1 MKSATLTV
9 VAAFAALLLSGCGKD
24 SIFSSKSEIRFTAE
38 SGLDTKVAYSGYTYD
53 VGGRN
58 IERIDWVPG
67 DQVRIWS
74 DKARAWVRGGSDDAS
89 AVYNVINITA
99 QNQLSR
105 AGIEVLESTDKGGL
119 QWGEDGTYYFLGM
132 YPASLADGEA
142 TTLAAQTFGS
152 FPVTFSTAQR
162 HLQTGDLQ
170 NTVNNSNPVATKMS
184 THGYHFAMTKVNKTS
199 SNQNVLLSFEPYF
212 TAFEFRIVDAE
223 KKGLKLHE
231 FVLESNKD
239 LAGKDTFTINK
250 DNQGNLVISNQ
261 VHSAVPAGNGDLNLT
276 VKYHSGSAFGQT
288 QPVSLPQ
295 DGTAHIITLL
305 GGMNPDTDHEMT
317 VKLTFLDGN
326 NPPNDIRRLDL
337 KTRAINSAEWS
348 WIPFPR
354 GQKAIINLDVRS
366 TGITFNIQVVGQ
378 QIQYYTGSSLDQSGW
393 YQQ

>member
-38 SGLDTKVAYSGYTYD
+38 SGLDTKVAYSGETYN
-53 VGGRN
+53 VNGRK
-58 IERIDWVPG
+58 IERIDWKDG

-89 AVYNVINITA
+89 AVYKVINITEA
-99 QNQLSR
+99 EHLSR
-105 AGIEVLESTDKGGL
+105 AGIKVPESTDKGGL

-132 YPASLADGEA
+132 YPASLADKEA
-142 TTLAAQTFGS
+142 TMLTHQTFGS

-162 HLQTGDLQ
+162 HLQTGNLL
-170 NTVNNSNPVATKMS
+170 NEINNSNPVATKMS

-250 DNQGNLVISNQ
+250 DSQGNLVISNQ
-261 VHSAVPAGNGDLNLT
+261 VHSAVPAGNEDLNLT

-288 QPVSLPQ
+288 TPVSLPQ
-295 DGTAHIITLL
+295 DGNAHTITLL
-305 GGMNPDTDHEMT
+305 GGMNPDTDHEMK
-317 VKLTFLDGN
+317 VMLTFLDEN
-326 NPPNDIRRLDL
+326 NQPNDIRRLDL
-337 KTRAINSAEWS
+337 KTRANANADWT

>member
-1 MKSATLTV
+1 M
-9 VAAFAALLLSGCGKD
+9 AAFAALLLSGCGKD

-38 SGLDTKVAYSGYTYD
+38 SGLDTKVTYSGHTYD
-53 VGGRN
+53 VGDRN

-74 DKARAWVRGGSDDAS
+74 DKARAWVRGKDADDW

-105 AGIEVLESTDKGGL
+105 AGIEVPQSSDKGGL

-142 TTLAAQTFGS
+142 TMLTPQTFGS

-184 THGYHFAMTKVNKTS
+184 THGYHVAMTKVSKTS
-199 SNQNVLLSFEPYF
+199 SNQDVLLSFEPYF

-250 DNQGNLVISNQ
+250 DSQGNLVISNQ

-295 DGTAHIITLL
+295 DGKPHKITLF
-305 GGMNPDTDHEMT
+305 GGMNPDTEHQMK

-326 NPPNDIRRLDL
+326 NPPKDIRTLDL
-337 KTRAINSAEWS
+337 KTRANANADWT

-366 TGITFNIQVVGQ
+366 TGISFNIQVVGQ

>member
-1 MKSATLTV
+1 MKNATLTV
-9 VAAFAALLLSGCGKD
+9 VAAFSALLLYGCGKD

-38 SGLDTKVAYSGYTYD
+38 SGLGTRVAYSGHTYD
-53 VGGRN
+53 VGNRN

-99 QNQLSR
+99 VNQLSR
-105 AGIEVLESTDKGGL
+105 ASIEVPQSSDKGGL

-132 YPASLADGEA
+132 YPASLADVDA
-142 TTLAAQTFGS
+142 TMLTNQTFGS

-184 THGYHFAMTKVNKTS
+184 THAYHFAMTKVNKTS
-199 SNQNVLLSFEPYF
+199 GNQNVLLSFEPYF

-239 LAGKDTFTINK
+239 LAGKDTYTINK
-250 DNQGNLVISNQ
+250 DSQGNLVISNQ
-261 VHSAVPAGNGDLNLT
+261 VHSAVPANNQDRNLT

-295 DGTAHIITLL
+295 DGTDHIITLL

-317 VKLTFLDGN
+317 VKLTFLDEN
-326 NPPNDIRRLDL
+326 NQPNDIRRLDL
-337 KTRAINSAEWS
+337 KTRANADWT

>member
-1 MKSATLTV
+1 MKNANLTV

-58 IERIDWVPG
+58 IERIDWKDG

-99 QNQLSR
+99 QKQLSR
-105 AGIEVLESTDKGGL
+105 AGIEVPKSTDKGGL

-162 HLQTGDLQ
+162 HLQTGDIE
-170 NTVNNSNPVATKMS
+170 NTINNSNPVATKMS
-184 THGYHFAMTKVNKTS
+184 THGYHVAMTKVNKTS

-250 DNQGNLVISNQ
+250 DSQGNLVISNQ
-261 VHSAVPAGNGDLNLT
+261 VHSAVPAGNNDKNIA
-276 VKYHSGSAFGQT
+276 VRYHSGSPFGQT

-326 NPPNDIRRLDL
+326 NQPNDIRRLDL
-337 KTRAINSAEWS
+337 KTRANANAAWT

-354 GQKAIINLDVRS
+354 GQKAVINLDVRS
-366 TGITFNIQVVGQ
+366 TGITFNIQVAG
-378 QIQYYTGSSLDQSGW
+378 IDLDHWNGTGGFTW
-393 YQQ
+393 

>member
-38 SGLDTKVAYSGYTYD
+38 SGLDTKVAYSGETYN
-53 VGGRN
+53 VGDRN
-58 IERIDWVPG
+58 IERIDWKDG

-89 AVYNVINITA
+89 AVYKVINTSITA

-132 YPASLADGEA
+132 YPASLADEFA
-142 TTLAAQTFGS
+142 TMLTHQTFGS

-184 THGYHFAMTKVNKTS
+184 THGYHVAMTKVSKTS
-199 SNQNVLLSFEPYF
+199 SSQNVLLSFEPYF

-239 LAGKDTFTINK
+239 LAGKDTYTINK
-250 DNQGNLVISNQ
+250 DSQGNLVISNQ
-261 VHSAVPAGNGDLNLT
+261 VHSAVPANNGDKNIA
-276 VKYHSGSAFGQT
+276 VRYHSGSPFGQT

-305 GGMNPDTDHEMT
+305 GGMNPDTDHEMR
-317 VKLTFLDGN
+317 VNLTFLDEN
-326 NPPNDIRRLDL
+326 NQPNYIRRLDL
-337 KTRAINSAEWS
+337 KKRANANADWT
-348 WIPFPR
+348 WFPFPR
-354 GQKAIINLDVRS
+354 GQKAVIYLDVRS
-366 TGITFNIQVVGQ
+366 TEITFNIQVAG
-378 QIQYYTGSSLDQSGW
+378 IDLDHWDGTGGFTW
-393 YQQ
+393 

>member
-1 MKSATLTV
+1 MKNATLTV
-9 VAAFAALLLSGCGKD
+9 VAAFAALLFSGCGKD

-38 SGLDTKVAYSGYTYD
+38 SGLDTKVAYSGETYN
-53 VGGRN
+53 VNGRK
-58 IERIDWVPG
+58 IERINWMPD

-74 DKARAWVRGGSDDAS
+74 DKARAWVRGKDADDS

-105 AGIEVLESTDKGGL
+105 AGIEVPKSTDKGGL
-119 QWGEDGTYYFLGM
+119 QWGENGTYYFLGM

-142 TTLAAQTFGS
+142 TMLTPQTFGS

-162 HLQTGDLQ
+162 HLQTGDIE
-170 NTVNNSNPVATKMS
+170 NKINNSSPVATKMS
-184 THGYHFAMTKVNKTS
+184 THGYHVAMTKVNKTS
-199 SNQNVLLSFEPYF
+199 SNQDVLLSFEPYF

-239 LAGKDTFTINK
+239 LAGKDTYTIDK
-250 DNQGNLVISNQ
+250 DNQGNLVISGQ
-261 VHSAVPAGNGDLNLT
+261 VHSAVPANNDDMNIA
-276 VKYHSGSAFGQT
+276 VRYHSGSPFGQT

-305 GGMNPDTDHEMT
+305 GGMNPDTEHQMK
-317 VKLTFLDGN
+317 VNLTFLDEN
-326 NPPNDIRRLDL
+326 NQPNYIRRLDL
-337 KTRAINSAEWS
+337 KTRANANADWA

-354 GQKAIINLDVRS
+354 GQKAVINLDVRS
-366 TGITFNIQVVGQ
+366 TEITFNIQVAG
-378 QIQYYTGSSLDQSGW
+378 IDLDHWDGTGGFIW
-393 YQQ
+393 

>member
-58 IERIDWVPG
+58 IERIDWVKG

-74 DKARAWVRGGSDDAS
+74 DKARAWVRGKDADDW

-105 AGIEVLESTDKGGL
+105 AGIEVPQSSDKGGL

-142 TTLAAQTFGS
+142 TMLTPQTFGS

-184 THGYHFAMTKVNKTS
+184 THGYHVAMTKVSKTS
-199 SNQNVLLSFEPYF
+199 SNQDVLLSFEPYF

-231 FVLESNKD
+231 FVLESDKD
-239 LAGKDTFTINK
+239 LAGKDTYTIDK
-250 DNQGNLVISNQ
+250 DNQGNLVISRQ
-261 VHSAVPAGNGDLNLT
+261 VHSAVPANNQDRNLT

-295 DGTAHIITLL
+295 DGKPHNITLF
-305 GGMNPDTDHEMT
+305 GGMNPDTDHEMR
-317 VKLTFLDGN
+317 VNLTFLDEN
-326 NPPNDIRRLDL
+326 NQPNDIRRLDL
-337 KTRAINSAEWS
+337 KTRANANADWA

>member
-1 MKSATLTV
+1 MKNATLTV

-24 SIFSSKSEIRFTAE
+24 SVFSSNSEIRFTAE
-38 SGLDTKVAYSGYTYD
+38 SGLDTKVAYSGETYN
-53 VGGRN
+53 VNGRK
-58 IERIDWVPG
+58 IERINWMPG

-74 DKARAWVRGGSDDAS
+74 DKARAWVRGKDADDS

-105 AGIEVLESTDKGGL
+105 AGIEVPKSTDNGGL

-132 YPASLADGEA
+132 YPADLTGKDPDA
-142 TTLAAQTFGS
+142 TMLTPQTFGS

-162 HLQTGDLQ
+162 HLQTGDIE
-170 NTVNNSNPVATKMS
+170 NKINNSSPVATKMS
-184 THGYHFAMTKVNKTS
+184 THGYHVAMTKVNKTS
-199 SNQNVLLSFEPYF
+199 GNQDVLLSFEPYF

-239 LAGKDTFTINK
+239 LAGKDTYTIDK
-250 DNQGNLVISNQ
+250 DNQGNLVISGQ
-261 VHSAVPAGNGDLNLT
+261 VHSAVPAGNNDKNIA
-276 VKYHSGSAFGQT
+276 VRYHSGSPFGQT

-295 DGTAHIITLL
+295 DGNPHVITLF
-305 GGMNPDTDHEMT
+305 GGMNPDTDHQMKVE
-317 VKLTFLDGN
+317 LTFLDEN
-326 NPPNDIRRLDL
+326 NQPNYIRRLDL

-354 GQKAIINLDVRS
+354 GQKAVINLDVRS
-366 TGITFNIQVVGQ
+366 TEITFNIQVAG
-378 QIQYYTGSSLDQSGW
+378 IDLDHWDGTGGFTW
-393 YQQ
+393 

>member
-38 SGLDTKVAYSGYTYD
+38 SGLDTKVAYSGHTYD
-53 VGGRN
+53 VGGRK
-58 IERIDWVPG
+58 IERIDWMPG

-74 DKARAWVRGGSDDAS
+74 DKARAWVRGKDADDS

-105 AGIEVLESTDKGGL
+105 AGIEVPPFTDKGGL
-119 QWGEDGTYYFLGM
+119 QWVEDGTYYFLGM
-132 YPASLADGEA
+132 YPASLADGGA
-142 TTLAAQTFGS
+142 TMLTPQTFGS

-170 NTVNNSNPVATKMS
+170 NTVNNSTPVATKMS
-184 THGYHFAMTKVNKTS
+184 THGYHVAMTKVNKTS
-199 SNQNVLLSFEPYF
+199 GNQNVLLSFEPYF

-239 LAGKDTFTINK
+239 LAGKDTYTIDK
-250 DNQGNLVISNQ
+250 DNQGNLVISGQ
-261 VHSAVPAGNGDLNLT
+261 VHSAVPANNDDKNIA
-276 VKYHSGSAFGQT
+276 VRYHSGSPFGQT

-305 GGMNPDTDHEMT
+305 GGMNPDTEHQMK
-317 VKLTFLDGN
+317 VNLTFLDEN
-326 NPPNDIRRLDL
+326 NQPNYIRRLDL
-337 KTRAINSAEWS
+337 KTRANANADWA

-354 GQKAIINLDVRS
+354 GQKAVIYLDVRS
-366 TGITFNIQVVGQ
+366 NEITFNIQVAG
-378 QIQYYTGSSLDQSGW
+378 IDLDHWDGTGGFTW
-393 YQQ
+393 

>member
-1 MKSATLTV
+1 MKSTTLTV

-38 SGLDTKVAYSGYTYD
+38 SGLDTKVAYSGHTYD

-105 AGIEVLESTDKGGL
+105 AGIEVPKSTDKGGL

-132 YPASLADGEA
+132 YPADLTGKDPEA
-142 TTLAAQTFGS
+142 TTLTAQTPGS

-162 HLQTGDLQ
+162 HLQTGNLQ
-170 NTVNNSNPVATKMS
+170 NEVDNPIAAKMS

-239 LAGKDTFTINK
+239 LAGKDTYTIDK
-250 DNQGNLVISNQ
+250 DNQGNLVISGQ
-261 VHSAVPAGNGDLNLT
+261 VHSAVPANNGDKNIAVRYNSNST
-276 VKYHSGSAFGQT
+276 YGQT
-288 QPVSLPQ
+288 TPITLPQ
-295 DGTAHIITLL
+295 DGKAHTITLL
-305 GGMNPDTDHEMT
+305 GGMNPETDHQMT

-326 NPPNDIRRLDL
+326 NPPKDIRRLDL
-337 KTRAINSAEWS
+337 KTRANANADWT

-354 GQKAIINLDVRS
+354 GQKAVINLDVRS